1 MLSHA
6 GLFAAL
12 QTRLWPA
19 RLLCPRPEYWS
30 GFPVPSSRD
39 IPDPGIKPASPVLE
53 ADSLPLSH
61 EGYSHIK
68 EQLYKDVDE
77 DPQRKRRPAG
87 NKPVSR
93 SSPSQLSPLSY
104 PVELTPAMCAV
115 GSGLQFWSQKHKPE
129 SEEGRGLGG
138 AVSREGAQQT
148 GPWALALLS
157 YHPQGRPRILASR
170 GHKSPREQSKG
181 GQGSQSRGCTVAGGA
196 LGQGPARTHESS
208 CVQGRAGPA
217 RSAVA
222 EPT

>member
-6 GLFAAL
+6 GLFATL

-30 GFPVPSSRD
+30 GFPVPSPGN
-39 IPDPGIKPASPVLE
+39 IPDPGIKLASPILQ

-61 EGYSHIK
+61 EGCSHIK

-77 DPQRKRRPAG
+77 DPQGERRPAG

-93 SSPSQLSPLSY
+93 SSPSQLSPLSC

-129 SEEGRGLGG
+129 SEESRGLVGGRGVQRGRTAHRTLGPG
-138 AVSREGAQQT
+138 TPFPPPPRQAKNSSLPR
-148 GPWALALLS
+148 
-157 YHPQGRPRILASR
+157 PQEP
-170 GHKSPREQSKG
+170 KG
-181 GQGSQSRGCTVAGGA
+181 TV
-196 LGQGPARTHESS
+196 
-208 CVQGRAGPA
+208 
-217 RSAVA
+217 
-222 EPT
+222 